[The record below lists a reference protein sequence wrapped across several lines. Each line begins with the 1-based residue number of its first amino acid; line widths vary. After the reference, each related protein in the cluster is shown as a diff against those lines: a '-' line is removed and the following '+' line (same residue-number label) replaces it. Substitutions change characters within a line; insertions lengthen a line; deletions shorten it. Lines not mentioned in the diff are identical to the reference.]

1 MTGSEVGEEGGV
13 IGKAPRARIRT
24 WDAQNACQYIQKNIF
39 LPYFKVNYE
48 ITYKEVFQSYLRGS
62 SSVNCIYFKFKLK
75 YIFIL

>member
-1 MTGSEVGEEGGV
+1 MFTNMQLGEVLFYFT
-13 IGKAPRARIRT
+13 K
-24 WDAQNACQYIQKNIF
+24 NACQYIQKNIF